1 MKNHRT
7 IMLCVCIT
15 LFSLCSYA
23 QNQTISLT
31 QQDNNSSGPFSNLPD
46 LIPANIADLNSLLN
60 APVGNAVKINPGS
73 DLRLTFEGQVVSI
86 SSKFENTMQS
96 VVVRSTNFPGIR
108 LTFSKI
114 SKPDGTLTYAG
125 RILNIQNGDLH
136 ELQNQNGQFV
146 LIKKKLN
153 DFVND

>member
-7 IMLCVCIT
+7 TMLCVCIT
-15 LFSLCSYA
+15 LFSLCTYA
-23 QNQTISLT
+23 QNQTISVT
-31 QQDNNSSGPFSNLPD
+31 QQDNNSSLPFSNLPD
-46 LIPANIADLNSLLN
+46 LIPANIADLNTLLN
-60 APVGNAVKINPGS
+60 APVGQSVKINPGS
-73 DLRLTFEGQVVSI
+73 DFRLTLEGQVVSI
-86 SSKFENTMQS
+86 SSKFENTVQS
-96 VVVRSTNFPGIR
+96 VVIRSTNFPGTR

-114 SKPDGTLTYAG
+114 SSPDGTLSYAG
-125 RILNIQNGDLH
+125 RILNIQNADLF

>member
-7 IMLCVCIT
+7 IMLGMGIV
-15 LFSLCSYA
+15 LFNLCSYA
-23 QNQTISLT
+23 QNQTISVN
-31 QQDNNSSGPFSNLPD
+31 QQDNISPGPFSNLPD
-46 LIPANIADLNSLLN
+46 HIPANIAQLNTLLK
-60 APVGNAVKINPGS
+60 APVGHTVKINPGS
-73 DLRLTFEGQVVSI
+73 DLRFIFEGQVVSI
-86 SSKFENTMQS
+86 SSKLENTVQS
-96 VVVRSTNFPGIR
+96 VVIRSTNFPGTR

-114 SKPDGTLTYAG
+114 SKADGTLSYDG
-125 RILNIQNGDLH
+125 RILNIQNGDLL